1 MTSPRPGRPLRVAVL
16 SDSVAGLDPAEAGT
30 AIARGWSGAG
40 QVAVIPMASGG
51 IALAQ
56 ALAHLLRGTVLT
68 DGDRWAVHAP
78 ATLAVGVAQPTGGPW
93 APRGSTAGLGDWLA
107 ACLDAATETPG
118 TVIADLTGVTAHDAG
133 AGLLAGLGALA
144 DGDLRGGLAELGVV
158 TRVDLSPARRRL
170 GEVQLMAVAE
180 PGEDAA
186 LLLGLR
192 GTLAERA
199 FAAGLDPAELIAA
212 DAQVSRW
219 STVLPGDPGQRPGSG
234 VGGGAGLAVLSL
246 GGRLVDGP
254 TLCAEMAG
262 LEATLAAADLVVTAC
277 DSFDIGSRGGAVVRR
292 VAEWAERAQRPCL
305 VFARTCS
312 VSRREMRTFGVE
324 AAYQVGLEMG
334 AEPGP
339 ALTAAARR
347 IATGWLSGAASAR
360 LD

>member
-1 MTSPRPGRPLRVAVL
+1 MTSPGPGRPLRVAVL

-30 AIARGWSGAG
+30 AIARGWSDAA
-40 QVAVIPMASGG
+40 QVAVIPLASGG
-51 IALAQ
+51 IPLAQ
-56 ALAHLLRGTVLT
+56 ALAHLLGGTVLT
-68 DGDRWAVHAP
+68 DGDRWAVDAHP
-78 ATLAVGVAQPTGGPW
+78 SLAVGVAQPPAGPW
-93 APRGSTAGLGDWLA
+93 APHASTAGLGDWLA
-107 ACLDAATETPG
+107 ARLDAATRMPG
-118 TVIADLTGVTAHDAG
+118 TVIVDLTGMAAHDVG

-144 DGDLRGGLAELGVV
+144 DGDLRGGLAELGAVS
-158 TRVDLSPARRRL
+158 RVDLSPARRRL
-170 GEVQLMAVAE
+170 GEAQLVAVSE

-192 GTLAERA
+192 GTLAERG
-199 FAAGLDPAELIAA
+199 FAAGLDPAGLIAA

-219 STVLPGDPGQRPGSG
+219 SSFLPGDPGQRPGSG
-234 VGGGAGLAVLSL
+234 AGGGAGLAILSL

-254 TLCAEMAG
+254 SLCAEMTG

-305 VFARTCS
+305 VFARNCS

-324 AAYQVGLEMG
+324 AAYEIGREMDAG
-334 AEPGP
+334 PGP